1 MYCNLYTNFALFT
14 SPVPAVQESSLDPR
28 PRFEPDGTVLRA
40 LATHAEYDEAVA
52 LQDEI
57 WGAGFTDRVPASIL
71 RVAQKVG
78 GITAAAFDPQ
88 GRMLGFVFGL
98 TGVRNGRLVHWSD
111 MLAVRPEARGKQLGE
126 KLKTYQRD
134 LVRAIG
140 VETMFW
146 TFDPL
151 VARNAHFNLNRLGAR
166 IAEYIPN
173 FYGSNTGSVLHG
185 ELPTDRF
192 VAEWAI
198 GSADRETR
206 ADARPPRER
215 PAADLAHTAVVENG
229 RVRVVE
235 PLPDATRVL
244 VPIPRDIEAALVA
257 SQEAA
262 LAWRLAT
269 REAIMHYLAL
279 GYQVTAFHRGTDT
292 ELPAYELTR
301 SPSLPA

>member
-1 MYCNLYTNFALFT
+1 M
-14 SPVPAVQESSLDPR
+14 QESSPAPR
-28 PRFEPDGTVLRA
+28 PRYEADAIVLRT
-40 LATHAEYDEAVA
+40 LTTSDEYDEAVA

-57 WGAGFTDRVPASIL
+57 WGSGFTDRVPASIL

-78 GITAAAFDPQ
+78 GVTAAAFDAQ

-98 TGVRNGRLVHWSD
+98 TGIRDGRPVHWSD
-111 MLAVRPEARGKQLGE
+111 MLAVREEARGKQLGE
-126 KLKTYQRD
+126 KLKNYQRD
-134 LVRAIG
+134 LVRAVG
-140 VETMFW
+140 VERMFW

-173 FYGSNTGSVLHG
+173 FYGSNTGSILHG
-185 ELPTDRF
+185 ALPTDRF
-192 VAEWAI
+192 VAEWQLA
-198 GSADRETR
+198 SAHRER
-206 ADARPPRER
+206 RDAAPPQPERPPADAAR
-215 PAADLAHTAVVENG
+215 TAVVENG

-244 VPIPRDIEAALVA
+244 VPVPRDIEALLGA

-269 REAIMHYLAL
+269 REAVTHYLAL
-279 GYQVTAFHRGTDT
+279 GYQVTAFDRGTEN
-292 ELPAYELTR
+292 ELPAYELTH
-301 SPSLPA
+301 SPS

>member
-1 MYCNLYTNFALFT
+1 LYRNLYTNFALFT
-14 SPVPAVQESSLDPR
+14 SPPPAVQESSLDPR
-28 PRFEPDGTVLRA
+28 PRYEAEGIVLRA
-40 LATHAEYDEAVA
+40 LATNAEYDEAVA

-78 GITAAAFDPQ
+78 GVTAAAFDAQ

-98 TGVRNGRLVHWSD
+98 TGVRDGRPVHWSD
-111 MLAVRPEARGKQLGE
+111 MLAVREEARGKQLGE
-126 KLKTYQRD
+126 KLKNYQRD

-173 FYGSNTGSVLHG
+173 FYGSNTGSILHG
-185 ELPTDRF
+185 ALPTDRF
-192 VAEWAI
+192 VAEWQI
-198 GSADRETR
+198 GPADRGTR
-206 ADARPPRER
+206 PDAPRER
-215 PAADLAHTAVVENG
+215 PAPDVARTAVVKNG
-229 RVRVVE
+229 RVGVVE

-244 VPIPRDIEAALVA
+244 VPIPRDIEADLGA

-279 GYQVTAFHRGTDT
+279 GYQVTAFHRGTDS

-301 SPSLPA
+301 SPSQPA

>member
-1 MYCNLYTNFALFT
+1 
-14 SPVPAVQESSLDPR
+14 VHESSLAPR
-28 PRFEPDGTVLRA
+28 PRHEADGTVLRT
-40 LATHAEYDEAVA
+40 LTTNDEYDEAVA

-78 GITAAAFDPQ
+78 GVTAAAFDAQ

-98 TGVRNGRLVHWSD
+98 TGVRDGRPVHWSD
-111 MLAVRPEARGKQLGE
+111 MLAVREEARGKQLGE
-126 KLKTYQRD
+126 KLKNYQRD
-134 LVRAIG
+134 LVRAVG

-173 FYGSNTGSVLHG
+173 FYGSNTGSILHG
-185 ELPTDRF
+185 ALPTDRF
-192 VAEWAI
+192 VAEWQLT
-198 GSADRETR
+198 SPDRNTR
-206 ADARPPRER
+206 DAAPPQRER
-215 PAADLAHTAVVENG
+215 SPAGVARTAVVENG
-229 RVRVVE
+229 HVRVVE
-235 PLPDATRVL
+235 PMPDAHRVL
-244 VPIPRDIEAALVA
+244 VPVPRDIEALLGA
-257 SQEAA
+257 SPDAA

-279 GYQVTAFHRGTDT
+279 GYQVTAFDRGSEND
-292 ELPAYELTR
+292 LPAYELTH
-301 SPSLPA
+301 SPSRPA